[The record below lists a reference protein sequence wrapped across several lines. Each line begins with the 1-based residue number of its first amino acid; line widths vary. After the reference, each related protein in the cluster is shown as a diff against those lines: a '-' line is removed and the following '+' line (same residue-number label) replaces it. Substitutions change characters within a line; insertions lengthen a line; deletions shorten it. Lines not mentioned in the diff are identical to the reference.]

1 MFFLPDIEQGSSITS
16 QHEKYFV
23 WTKSPSVRGQQLIL

>member
-1 MFFLPDIEQGSSITS
+1 MFFVPDIEKGSFITS

-23 WTKSPSVRGQQLIL
+23 WTKSPAVRGQQLTL